1 MSTDVS
7 ITVEYLPADQREADR
22 IVAALERLAK
32 RFDLRKPDVSVWI
45 ASDRGFGRVYLAS
58 HGRENTAT
66 RLDAL
71 ARVVSRLIPGDTRV
85 EVEGRYDGYEWAETA
100 TYRAGRKV
108 RVGTKKWVEADVQ
121 EV

>member
-32 RFDLRKPDVSVWI
+32 RFDLRKPDVSVWTS
-45 ASDRGFGRVYLAS
+45 SDRGFGRVYLAS
-58 HGRENTAT
+58 HGRENNTT
-66 RLDAL
+66 RLDVL
-71 ARVVSRLIPGDTRV
+71 GRVVSRLIPGDTRV
-85 EVEGRYDGYEWAETA
+85 EVEGRHDGYEWAETA

-121 EV
+121 KV